1 MFDLTWKPSGKEAW
15 HSDDVD
21 TLWVL
26 PQGIGIAETLETIV
40 KRIPAPQDTAKKPL
54 RALIFDSHYD
64 SYKVCAEA
72 HVQQAALHIE
82 GIAEQQQDE
91 HRAHFQHDL
100 FVAFTAIVVAHHVMP
115 WDSDAA

>member
-1 MFDLTWKPSGKEAW
+1 MCDLTGKPSGKEAW
-15 HSDDVD
+15 HSDGVD

-72 HVQQAALHIE
+72 QVQQAALHVDS
-82 GIAEQQQDE
+82 IAELQQDE
-91 HRAHFQHDL
+91 HRAQFQHDL
-100 FVAFTAIVVAHHVMP
+100 LLP
-115 WDSDAA
+115 SLPS